1 RLLEAL
7 DRQLFEMEKVTLQHM
22 RGATLLVPEPL
33 NFLLP
38 EPNGLVTVVFPR
50 GVPDKELEARRRV
63 YFVQGIYSYHHYMQ
77 DRLDDNG
84 WGCAYRS
91 LQTICSWF
99 QQQGYVE
106 RCVPSHKEIQQVQP
120 VHKSDSCSSNIIID
134 CDDGRNVGQKAIEKD
149 LKTEKYSPR
158 LPAKHSDHLAVDL
171 SPGTERT
178 RRHLKQVENNKR
190 GQTSDVSSVFFRS
203 NEAIHEAKED
213 SNLQSKRPNGAFL
226 ALLANMPEVGDNQRP
241 NETGNSAS
249 AFTANSKKK
258 NEQSFGKP
266 VKNPP
271 PSSNE
276 SSTDAD
282 SESSCSSQRCN
293 LSSSN
298 LPKPTKSSIRRKARG
313 TRRGSAESQDLP
325 NISTDESDGSVTD
338 VSPLSSPGSS
348 SLQSLS
354 SEAEKEGHEV
364 QQEQESV
371 PSSGFSNMHQEED
384 SNPDVDECEL
394 ESQLEH
400 KLALHCPR
408 GRNRKNYSFSND
420 DVRRIDRENQRLLR
434 ELSRLSPGP
443 RSEKAASKKTN
454 VSNNS
459 PVIHLSHSKLNRQ
472 REQRRI
478 ERENLVSCLAS
489 FSNYFL
495 HAVSR

>member
-1 RLLEAL
+1 M
-7 DRQLFEMEKVTLQHM
+7 FNP
-22 RGATLLVPEPL
+22 G
-33 NFLLP
+33 
-38 EPNGLVTVVFPR
+38 
-50 GVPDKELEARRRV
+50 ELEGEV
-63 YFVQGIYSYHHYMQ
+63 DHSF
-77 DRLDDNG
+77 
-84 WGCAYRS
+84 
-91 LQTICSWF
+91 F
-99 QQQGYVE
+99 
-106 RCVPSHKEIQQVQP
+106 
-120 VHKSDSCSSNIIID
+120 DSD

-158 LPAKHSDHLAVDL
+158 VPAKHSDHLAVDL

-190 GQTSDVSSVFFRS
+190 GQTSEVSSVFFRS
-203 NEAIHEAKED
+203 NEAIHKTKED

-226 ALLANMPEVGDNQRP
+226 ALLATMPEVGDNQRP

-258 NEQSFGKP
+258 NELSFGKP

-276 SSTDAD
+276 ASTDAD

-298 LPKPTKSSIRRKARG
+298 LPKPTKTSIRRKARG

-371 PSSGFSNMHQEED
+371 PSSGFSNMLQEED
-384 SNPDVDECEL
+384 SNPDVDECSFRL

-408 GRNRKNYSFSND
+408 GTNRKNYSFSND

-443 RSEKAASKKTN
+443 RSEKVASKKTN

-478 ERENLVSCLAS
+478 ERENLAFLKRLESVKPTPGLSRSKQLADHQRQAGYLS
-489 FSNYFL
+489 VPSYRSSSGL
-495 HAVSR
+495 TSPRPVGSRAPLTNTDSSSTPVPGLSKLGASRPTWC

>member
-1 RLLEAL
+1 
-7 DRQLFEMEKVTLQHM
+7 
-22 RGATLLVPEPL
+22 
-33 NFLLP
+33 
-38 EPNGLVTVVFPR
+38 
-50 GVPDKELEARRRV
+50 
-63 YFVQGIYSYHHYMQ
+63 
-77 DRLDDNG
+77 
-84 WGCAYRS
+84 
-91 LQTICSWF
+91 
-99 QQQGYVE
+99 
-106 RCVPSHKEIQQVQP
+106 
-120 VHKSDSCSSNIIID
+120 
-134 CDDGRNVGQKAIEKD
+134 
-149 LKTEKYSPR
+149 
-158 LPAKHSDHLAVDL
+158 
-171 SPGTERT
+171 
-178 RRHLKQVENNKR
+178 
-190 GQTSDVSSVFFRS
+190 
-203 NEAIHEAKED
+203 
-213 SNLQSKRPNGAFL
+213 
-226 ALLANMPEVGDNQRP
+226 MPEVGDNQRP
-241 NETGNSAS
+241 NETGNGAS
-249 AFTANSKKK
+249 AFNANSKKK

-266 VKNPP
+266 VKNPR

-276 SSTDAD
+276 ASTDAD

-325 NISTDESDGSVTD
+325 NSSTDESDGSVTD
-338 VSPLSSPGSS
+338 VSPLSSSGSS

-384 SNPDVDECEL
+384 SNPDVDECSFRL

-400 KLALHCPR
+400 KLALHCPGR
-408 GRNRKNYSFSND
+408 RNRKNYSFSND

-459 PVIHLSHSKLNRQ
+459 PVIHLSHTKLNRQ

-478 ERENLVSCLAS
+478 ERENLVSGLAS

-495 HAVSR
+495 PAASR